1 MSSCDN
7 SNIRQNYIVTS
18 TNEFD
23 TLTACTGVWTS
34 NINSC
39 TSSLNINSPLNLNV
53 ISNNNSLDRILVID
67 GSTGLVQYRNVN
79 TILSGASGVIDF
91 EYDDKNTFIITRGD
105 NVEFSATINTVTGF
119 TINGDLLITG
129 NTETGGDILPTND
142 SISNIGSQL
151 KRFRDINTISG
162 TSTVWTSTIKVITPT
177 LDLGLDSNNESRV
190 INANNSIIQN
200 DVLIGGSF

>member
-7 SNIRQNYIVTS
+7 SNIKQNYIVTN
-18 TNEFD
+18 TNEFE
-23 TLTACTGVWTS
+23 TLTACTGIWTS
-34 NINSC
+34 NIYGCSPI
-39 TSSLNINSPLNLNV
+39 TVQDQLKLNFV
-53 ISNNNSLDRILVID
+53 SNNNTLNRILVID
-67 GSTGLVQYRNVN
+67 NITGLVQYRNLN

-91 EYDDKNTFIITRGD
+91 EYDDKNTFIITRSD

-119 TINGDLLITG
+119 TINGNLLITG
-129 NTETGGDILPTND
+129 DTETGGDILPTND

-162 TSTVWTSTIKVITPT
+162 TSTFWTSTIKVITPS
-177 LDLGLDSNNESRV
+177 LDLGLDSNNESRI

-200 DVLIGGSF
+200 DTLIGGTF

>member
-7 SNIRQNYIVTS
+7 SNIKQNYIVTN
-18 TNEFD
+18 TNEFE
-23 TLTACTGVWTS
+23 TLTACTGIWTS
-34 NINSC
+34 NIYGCSPV
-39 TSSLNINSPLNLNV
+39 TVQDQLKLNFV
-53 ISNNNSLDRILVID
+53 SNNNTLNRILVID
-67 GSTGLVQYRNVN
+67 NITGLVQYRNLN

-177 LDLGLDSNNESRV
+177 LDLGLDSNNESRI
-190 INANNSIIQN
+190 INADNSIIQN
-200 DVLIGGSF
+200 DVLIGGTY